1 MAEWVSLLGLAAG
14 TCTTMSFVPQV
25 VKSWKTK
32 ETKDLSGAMI
42 VLVVI
47 GMGMWLTYGI
57 LTKDL
62 PIILANAV
70 SLILTI
76 TMLVIKIRYG

>member
-32 ETKDLSGAMI
+32 ETKDLSVAMI

-47 GMGMWLTYGI
+47 GISLWLTYGI

>member
-1 MAEWVSLLGLAAG
+1 MAEWISFLGLAAG
-14 TCTTMSFVPQV
+14 ACTTGSFIPQV
-25 VKSWKTK
+25 IKSWKTK

-47 GMGMWLTYGI
+47 GIILWLTYGI

-62 PIILANAV
+62 PIILANGL
-70 SLILTI
+70 SLMLTI